1 MQGVRSR
8 ALPPYMHKP
17 CDSLRRQI
25 YRRRELDA
33 PVVAAALA
41 ATTGIGLAT
50 VLLPVLSPKVMVNGV
65 LDAVITVP
73 SGGQGM
79 SLATRGWPIGTPAWP
94 LRTAA
99 MSSGLGYW
107 LSSQ

>member
-1 MQGVRSR
+1 VPTVGPATGAGRGF
-8 ALPPYMHKP
+8 AG
-17 CDSLRRQI
+17 
-25 YRRRELDA
+25 
-33 PVVAAALA
+33 AAL
-41 ATTGIGLAT
+41 L
-50 VLLPVLSPKVMVNGV
+50 VLSLKVTVNGV